1 MYNPHWQEELKN
13 HSPKMKDIIKVENYL
28 YDNFNNFY
36 DRKMVQLHNEREKNI
51 CLEMEKALLT
61 YDIIVNEERL
71 LKWAK
76 MCMNLEN
83 IPTDICK
90 DIALRNKL
98 RRLQLKVNG
107 LEKEN
112 AQLRRENRKLKEV
125 LAKSYE

>member
-1 MYNPHWQEELKN
+1 MNNPQWQEELKKKA
-13 HSPKMKDIIKVENYL
+13 PKFEDIVKVENYL
-28 YDNFNNFY
+28 HDNFYNFY
-36 DRKMVQLHNEREKNI
+36 DRMMVQLHYQQEKQI
-51 CLEMEKALLT
+51 CLEMGEVLST
-61 YDIIVNEERL
+61 CGVIVSEERL

-76 MCMNLEN
+76 MCMTLEN

-112 AQLRRENRKLKEV
+112 AQLRRENSKLKEM
-125 LAKSYE
+125 L